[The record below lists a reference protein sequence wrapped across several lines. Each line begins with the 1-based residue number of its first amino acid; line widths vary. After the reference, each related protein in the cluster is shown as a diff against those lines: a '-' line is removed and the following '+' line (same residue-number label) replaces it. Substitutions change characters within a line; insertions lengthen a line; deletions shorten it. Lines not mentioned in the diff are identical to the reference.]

1 MSSIT
6 DISFGMGGIFC
17 NILQYILFFRK
28 FIDKKSILKDNVS
41 VLFFNDAERKIE
53 RADNSMGSTI
63 AQKIIKAH
71 LLSGDMTVGSEVG
84 LKIDQTLTQ
93 DATGTMAYL
102 EFEAI
107 GVPRVKTEKSVAY
120 IDHNTLQ
127 TGFEN
132 ADDHRFIQ
140 SVCKKHGIYFSRPGN
155 GICHQVHLERFGK
168 PGKTLIGSDSHTPTG
183 GGIGMLAIGA
193 GGLDVAVAMGGGA
206 YYIPMPKMVRI
217 NLTGRLQPWVS
228 AKDII
233 LEVLRIMT
241 VKGGVGKIIEYGG
254 EGVKTLTVPERA
266 TITNMG
272 AELGATTSV
281 FPSDEITREFMKAQ
295 GREEDWTELSSD
307 EDAVFDEV
315 IDIDLSKLVPMAAC
329 PHSPDNVK
337 AIEEIGPQKIDQV
350 CIGSCTNSSYLDL
363 MRVASILK
371 GKTVHPDVSLAI
383 APGSKQVYNMLAKN
397 GALADII
404 EAGARILECACGP
417 CIGMGQSPNSKGI
430 SLRTF
435 NRNFEGR
442 SGTRDGQIYLVSPET
457 AAASA
462 LAGVFTDPRTLG
474 EAVDI
479 PLPARFDYN
488 DNMVIAPA
496 AEEEMDSVEVLRGP
510 NIKPYPETAP
520 LAEDINARC
529 SLKVG
534 DNITTDHIMPAGAK
548 ILPLRSNIPAISQHC
563 FTVCDK
569 DFPMRAKALG
579 KSIVVGGAN
588 YGQGSSREHAAL
600 APLYLGIKAVV
611 VKSFARIHRAN
622 LVNAGIL
629 PLTFVDPSDYDSI
642 NEGDELSLP
651 GVRKMISQG
660 KTKLLLINKTQGRE
674 IPVLCELSGRT
685 KDIILAGG
693 LLDYT
698 RNSK

>member
-1 MSSIT
+1 
-6 DISFGMGGIFC
+6 MG
-17 NILQYILFFRK
+17 Y
-28 FIDKKSILKDNVS
+28 
-41 VLFFNDAERKIE
+41 
-53 RADNSMGSTI
+53 TI
-63 AQKIIKAH
+63 AQKIIKNH
-71 LLSGDMTVGSEVG
+71 LLSGEMTVGSEVG

-206 YYIPMPKMVRI
+206 YYISMPKMVRV
-217 NLTGRLQPWVS
+217 NLTGKLQAWVS

-281 FPSDEITREFMKAQ
+281 FPSDEITKSFMAAQ
-295 GREEDWTELSSD
+295 GREEDWIELSPD
-307 EDAVFDEV
+307 ADAVYDEV
-315 IDIDLSKLVPMAAC
+315 INIDLSKLVPMAAC

-337 AIEEIGPQKIDQV
+337 TIEEIGPQQIDQV

-363 MRVASILK
+363 MRVAAILK
-371 GKTVHPDVSLAI
+371 GKTVAPNVSLAI

-457 AAASA
+457 AAASS
-462 LAGVFTDPRTLG
+462 LTGVFTDPRTLG
-474 EAVDI
+474 DAVNI
-479 PLPARFDYN
+479 PLPEKFDFN

-496 AEEEMDSVEVLRGP
+496 PVEEMDSVEVLRGP
-510 NIKPYPETAP
+510 NIKPYPATAP
-520 LAEDINARC
+520 LQENINVPC

-548 ILPLRSNIPAISQHC
+548 ILPLRSNIPAISEHC

-569 DFPMRAKALG
+569 NFPTRAKQLG
-579 KSIVVGGAN
+579 SSIIVGGIN

-600 APLYLGIKAVV
+600 APLYLGVKAVV

-622 LVNAGIL
+622 LINAGIL
-629 PLTFVDPSDYDSI
+629 PLTFVNESDYDNI
-642 NEGDELSLP
+642 NEGDSLSIP
-651 GVRKMISQG
+651 NVRQLIADG
-660 KTKLLLINKTQGRE
+660 KDDLVIINNSNGKE
-674 IPVLCELSGRT
+674 IPVKCELSGRT
-685 KDIILAGG
+685 RDIILAGG

-698 RNSK
+698 KLN